1 MPSIFTL
8 TGSGEP
14 GTKKTRRGLG
24 AGTNCV
30 CRTNTR
36 TGRKIQVC
44 RFEKGDVLPSGKT
57 VKKRGMKITGPC
69 P

>member
-8 TGSGEP
+8 TGSDDVP
-14 GTKKTRRGLG
+14 VKKKTKRLG

-30 CRTNTR
+30 CKTNPR

-57 VKKRGMKITGPC
+57 VKKRGMKITGTC